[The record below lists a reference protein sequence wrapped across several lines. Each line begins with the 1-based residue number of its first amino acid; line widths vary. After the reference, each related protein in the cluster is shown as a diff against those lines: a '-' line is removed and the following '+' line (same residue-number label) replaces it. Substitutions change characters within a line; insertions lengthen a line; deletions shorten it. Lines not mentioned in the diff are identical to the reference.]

1 MRSKLAITQFSLKKT
16 FIKNRVSSQDHK
28 FPYPECKRFI
38 KHTKMWKQ
46 KAWANKEHEV
56 IARMSKV
63 IKICEAVQ
71 LCFSKNVFQNVNYC
85 HVGKNHKNKQR

>member
-1 MRSKLAITQFSLKKT
+1 
-16 FIKNRVSSQDHK
+16 
-28 FPYPECKRFI
+28 
-38 KHTKMWKQ
+38 MWKQ